1 MDSHAAEK
9 AQMDSGK
16 YAHLL
21 SRTLKKSLLR
31 LYWMIND
38 ELRNPK
44 CG

>member
-21 SRTLKKSLLR
+21 SRTLKKKSAT
-31 LYWMIND
+31 IVAD
-38 ELRNPK
+38 DK
-44 CG
+44 